1 VRVLGLALVV
11 RGGSMAST
19 FVPVVLGYKVAT
31 LDASGF
37 TLQFI
42 FKFHMFLILLSITG
56 LRLNTLIY
64 KSKITFDN
72 GVKLWYN
79 ITLH

>member
-1 VRVLGLALVV
+1 MRVLGLALVV
-11 RGGSMAST
+11 RGSSMTST
-19 FVPVVLGYKVAT
+19 FVPVALGYKVTT

-56 LRLNTLIY
+56 LRLNSLIY

>member
-11 RGGSMAST
+11 RGSSMTST
-19 FVPVVLGYKVAT
+19 FVPVVLGYKVTT

-56 LRLNTLIY
+56 LRLNPLIY
-64 KSKITFDN
+64 KGKITFDN

>member
-1 VRVLGLALVV
+1 MRILGLAPVV
-11 RGGSMAST
+11 RGRCVALAL
-19 FVPVVLGYKVAT
+19 VPVVLGYKVTT

-56 LRLNTLIY
+56 LRLNSLIY

>member
-1 VRVLGLALVV
+1 MAFAL
-11 RGGSMAST
+11 
-19 FVPVVLGYKVAT
+19 VPVVLGYEVTT
-31 LDASGF
+31 LEAFGF

-56 LRLNTLIY
+56 LRLNPLIY
-64 KSKITFDN
+64 KGKITFDN

>member
-1 VRVLGLALVV
+1 MRILRLAPVVGGGCMALAFVLVV
-11 RGGSMAST
+11 LS
-19 FVPVVLGYKVAT
+19 YKVTA
-31 LDASGF
+31 LDAPGF

-56 LRLNTLIY
+56 LRLNSLIY

>member
-1 VRVLGLALVV
+1 MRVLGLALVV
-11 RGGSMAST
+11 RGSRMTST
-19 FVPVVLGYKVAT
+19 FVPVVLGYKVTT

-56 LRLNTLIY
+56 LRLNPLIY
-64 KSKITFDN
+64 KGKITFDN